1 MKDSTRRAV
10 RTGLDLF
17 LGVLL
22 SLGAVLLI
30 PGINETVTEMGLG
43 KAFGVFS
50 VVVLVLTTFVTK
62 LKNYLEDEKN
72 FPALLKAPASGGENP
87 VPDRN
92 ENPKV

>member
-1 MKDSTRRAV
+1 MKDSTRRAL

-22 SLGAVLLI
+22 SCGAVLLI
-30 PGINETVTEMGLG
+30 PGINDTLTDMGLG
-43 KAFGVFS
+43 QAFAIFS
-50 VVVLVLTTFVTK
+50 LVVLVLTTFVTK
-62 LKNYLEDEKN
+62 FKNYLEDEKN